1 MNPKEFK
8 PMLIGRYAYRIEFQ
22 TASWKNCIFALNH
35 LFANWNVYF
44 DEKLDLK
51 ELAVIMN
58 VPDLKFYIQEKHV
71 RKNPRHEDFI
81 KSMSVKIEK
90 FFDMVDFPS
99 FEHLIEAVAKVK
111 AAIYPDPRAELNKFK
126 QVSAG
131 TKPVSE
137 VGELEFNKWKSKI
150 FDGLSFSFIPEL
162 EAEITEQHSVWTKNK
177 RENAAYLYMIRLS
190 ETLNV
195 LNDCGLALSVQDYP
209 KFLFSQLEP
218 FSTTKYHSDL
228 QFPSRGENK
237 YPICHFRPKLSIL
250 DPDSTILR
258 SMKNLS
264 DSEIYDLINK
274 YS

>member
-1 MNPKEFK
+1 MTKEFK
-8 PMLIGRYAYRIEFQ
+8 PMLIGQYADRIQSE
-22 TASWKNCIFALNH
+22 TANWKNCIFALNH
-35 LFANWNVYF
+35 LFANWNQYF
-44 DEKLDLK
+44 NEKLGLTA
-51 ELAVIMN
+51 LAVILN
-58 VPDLKFYIQEKHV
+58 VPDLKFYIQEKLI
-71 RKNPRHEDFI
+71 RSNPKHADFL
-81 KSMSVKIEK
+81 STMSVKIEK
-90 FFDMVDFPS
+90 LIEIVDFPS

-131 TKPVSE
+131 IKPVSE

-150 FDGLSFSFIPEL
+150 FDGLNFSFIPEL
-162 EAEITEQHSVWTKNK
+162 EAEITERHSVWTQNE

-195 LNDCGLALSVQDYP
+195 LNDCGYALSVQDYP
-209 KFLFSQLEP
+209 KFVFSQLEP

-228 QFPSRGENK
+228 QFPSRGEKK

-250 DPDSTILR
+250 DPDSQILQ

-264 DSEIYDLINK
+264 DDQVEDLINK